1 MKKSFILY
9 AAILIIGFAI
19 GAIASSY
26 IPSQQAPGS
35 RIITITQSTGGSI
48 STIISTFTYSTTVTE
63 RQSAAKRE
71 VYILEAATLKPLVN
85 VIKQIMS
92 ARGYTVIDE
101 AKGSTQLAREI
112 NDLGK
117 RVDLFIPIDSEV
129 VEKILMPSKTATW
142 YRVIASSSIVFVYSN
157 YSESKVKKGL
167 DMLGSG
173 NLEGFFEGI
182 LSGDYRI
189 GLGNPDNVP
198 QGYRTLMVLKLAG
211 LILKN
216 NESYYLDKFKSLLRS
231 GKAIYA
237 RDAAALNSLI
247 QTGAIDVSFTYLHE
261 AILYGLKYARLPKEL
276 DLSDPSLRSLYSR
289 VNYTTSTGQTIVGA
303 PIEIVVT
310 IPKTAANREAALAI
324 ISYLLTNS
332 GKEIIRN
339 AGLNPVDRPEIR
351 GSVEDLLG

>member
-9 AAILIIGFAI
+9 AAFLLIGFAI
-19 GAIASSY
+19 GAIVSPY
-26 IPSQQAPGS
+26 VFSQQASGS
-35 RIITITQSTGGSI
+35 RITTVTQNNEGSI
-48 STIISTFTYSTTVTE
+48 STIISTLTYSTTIME

-71 VYILEAATLKPLVN
+71 VYIFEAATLKPLVD
-85 VIKQIMS
+85 VIKQIMLT
-92 ARGYTVIDE
+92 RGYTVIDE

-117 RVDLFIPIDSEV
+117 RADLFISIDSEV

-142 YRVIASSSIVFVYSN
+142 YIVIASSSMVFVYSN
-157 YSESKVKKGL
+157 YSESKVKKAL

-173 NLEGFFEGI
+173 NLEGFFEEI

-189 GLGNPDNVP
+189 GLGNPDNIP
-198 QGYRTLMVLKLAG
+198 QGYRTLMILKLAG

-216 NESYYLDKFKSLLRS
+216 NESYYLDKLNSLLKS

-237 RDAAALNSLI
+237 RDAAALTSLI

-276 DLSDPSLRSLYSR
+276 DLSDPGLRSLYSR
-289 VNYTTSTGQTIVGA
+289 VNYTTSTGQTISGA

-310 IPKTAANREAALAI
+310 IPMTAVNREAAFAI
-324 ISYLLTNS
+324 ISYLLTSS
-332 GKEIIRN
+332 GKEIIRK
-339 AGLNPVDRPEIR
+339 AGLNPFDSPEIR
-351 GSVEDLLG
+351 GSVEDLFG